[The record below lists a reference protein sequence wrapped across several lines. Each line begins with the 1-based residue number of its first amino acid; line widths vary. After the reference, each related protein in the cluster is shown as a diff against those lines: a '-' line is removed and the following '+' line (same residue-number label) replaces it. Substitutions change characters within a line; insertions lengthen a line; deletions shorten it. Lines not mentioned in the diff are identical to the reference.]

1 MEQKTESQSFVEM
14 FKRLG
19 EQLRVPDVDFG
30 AIVEFHRKNLETLE
44 KAANTSTAGAGAML
58 NKQRQVLEE
67 TLREI
72 NEIAERYR
80 TPGTPQEMMSRQA
93 EFARRSFE
101 QAVRHA
107 SEMAELMKKSSDQ
120 TLEVL
125 RERIREGMKEIEE
138 GYRKR

>member
-1 MEQKTESQSFVEM
+1 MEQKPEPQSFVEM

-19 EQLRVPDVDFG
+19 EQLHVPNVDFG

-67 TLREI
+67 TVREI
-72 NEIAERYR
+72 SELAEKYR
-80 TPGTPQEMMSRQA
+80 TPGTPQEIMSRQA
-93 EFARRSFE
+93 DFAKRSFE
-101 QAVRHA
+101 QAVKHA
-107 SEMAELMKKSSDQ
+107 SEMAELMKKSSDE

-125 RERIREGMKEIEE
+125 RERIREGMKEIRRTYE
-138 GYRKR
+138 K